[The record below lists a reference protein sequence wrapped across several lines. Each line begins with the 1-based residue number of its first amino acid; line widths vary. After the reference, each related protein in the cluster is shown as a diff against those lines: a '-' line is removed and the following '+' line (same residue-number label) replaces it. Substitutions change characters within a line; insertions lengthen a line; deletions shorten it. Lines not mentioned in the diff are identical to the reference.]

1 MSTLNTMPKVAIFIP
16 ASATGGAEHYIKN
29 ILHLVIENGYKPVLV
44 LPNNDKIINF
54 YSSLEVDSLV
64 GDIAWTGGEEDLTIG
79 SNYLSKLSR
88 QYREATRIL
97 ELLKPDSVFIN
108 LPWVDFG
115 LGISIACH
123 DLQLPSINLIHLC
136 PWRVSLN
143 DLTRQIFQD
152 LAASNSRFFTVSND
166 NRIQLSLSTGI
177 KQNLIQVFYNS
188 REVDNEYAQCSSK
201 QYNLHRLELL
211 SELDLP
217 LNSYISISVGRFS
230 HQKNFSDIL
239 TSFSA
244 VHERLPNYYHL
255 FLGEGELKEY
265 YQQTADDLGISDKIK
280 FLGYRQDVKRFLA
293 LSDLF
298 ISNSIYEGLAL
309 SILEAAQFSCPIIAA
324 NSSSAKEIIPDSDYG
339 LLYNP
344 GQYYLLEK
352 LIEFAYF
359 NPSKMKQKAKNL
371 KSRCQENFSLAKFSA
386 DLSNIL
392 QASMDSQAEAKYS
405 PISVIYDQS
414 SKMLKPKQNLP
425 DTSYQYYGLPKSIIK
440 ENNSLPFP
448 WQKYNEEFLA
458 ENHQKYLHCLNKI
471 AKQLSHLKVILC
483 FGAFNPNFFRSYYL
497 KNEYLLIII
506 SSPTSD
512 SPHSAASTTHTSKAE
527 SLTFSIQYVDHTYW
541 GQEIEPDCIAKFTT
555 FETSSNCDAWLPEL
569 DRNPNYEHCYT
580 SRHLIESNFK
590 ISNTTSNFDSLSL
603 NLKLINDVFQ
613 PSGYYMLGNNE
624 HGHNLEL
631 KVLNKVA

>member
-1 MSTLNTMPKVAIFIP
+1 MPKVAIFIP
-16 ASATGGAEHYIKN
+16 SSAIGGAEHYIKN
-29 ILHLVIENGYKPVLV
+29 ILHLVRENGLKPVLV
-44 LPNNDKIINF
+44 LPNNEKIIDF
-54 YSSLEVDSLV
+54 YSSLEVDSIL
-64 GDIAWTGGEEDLTIG
+64 GDIAWIGGEEDLTIG

-136 PWRVSLN
+136 PWRVDLN
-143 DLTRQIFQD
+143 DLTRQVFQD

-177 KQNLIQVFYNS
+177 KQDLIKVFYNS
-188 REVDNEYAQCSSK
+188 REVENEYAQCDSK

-239 TSFSA
+239 TSFSV
-244 VHERLPNYYHL
+244 VHNRLPNYYHL

-265 YQQTADDLGISDKIK
+265 YQQTADNLGISNKLK

-309 SILEAAQFSCPIIAA
+309 SILEAAQFCCPIIAA
-324 NSSSAKEIIPDSDYG
+324 NSSSAEEIISDSDYG

-371 KSRCQENFSLAKFSA
+371 KSRCQEKFSLAKFSS
-386 DLSNIL
+386 DLNNIL
-392 QASMDSQAEAKYS
+392 QASMDSKIKAEYG
-405 PISVIYDQS
+405 PISVVYDKS
-414 SKMLKPKQNLP
+414 SKMLKTKQKLH
-425 DTSYQYYGLPKSIIK
+425 DTNYQYYGLPKSIIK
-440 ENNSLPFP
+440 ENNTFPFP
-448 WQKYNEEFLA
+448 WQKYSEEFLVK
-458 ENHQKYLHCLNKI
+458 NHQKYLHCLNKI
-471 AKQLSHLKVILC
+471 AKQLSNLKIILC
-483 FGAFNPNFFRSYYL
+483 FGAFNANFFRSYYL
-497 KNEYLLIII
+497 KSEYLLIII
-506 SSPTSD
+506 SRDQSD
-512 SPHSAASTTHTSKAE
+512 R
-527 SLTFSIQYVDHTYW
+527 LTFSIQYVDHTYW
-541 GQEIEPDCIAKFTT
+541 GQEIEPDCIAKFST
-555 FETSSNCDAWLPEL
+555 FETSNNCNAWLAEL
-569 DRNPNYEHCYT
+569 DIDPNYQHCYT
-580 SRHLIESNFK
+580 SRHLIESNLKLDDKF
-590 ISNTTSNFDSLSL
+590 SLDSLSL
-603 NLKLINDVFQ
+603 NLKLIDDIFQ
-613 PSGYYMLGNNE
+613 PSGYYVLENNE
-624 HGHNLEL
+624 YGQNLEL
-631 KVLNKVA
+631 KVLNKIA